1 MVCRRTVKH
10 TNSVQVG
17 SADTEAAA
25 QHQLDTAGAAVAS
38 SSAQRSRLAE
48 CLRRHGF
55 QGVMLDALLRTEKAW
70 EISSDRQPDEGT
82 GMWDSY
88 TWELLLRDELRGLVA
103 SDARAIAL
111 AEEWDQLT
119 NSQGWDSEETF
130 RSARHVA
137 RVTHCITSWLAKKI
151 GLRATNMYAD
161 WLWDPADA
169 EASA

>member
-1 MVCRRTVKH
+1 MVCHRTVKH
-10 TNSVQVG
+10 TNSIEVG

-25 QHQLDTAGAAVAS
+25 QHQVDRVGAAVAS
-38 SSAQRSRLAE
+38 SSAPRSRLAE

-55 QGVMLDALLRTEKAW
+55 HGVMLDALLRMEKAW
-70 EISSDRQPDEGT
+70 EISSERQPDKET

-88 TWELLLRDELRGLVA
+88 TWEQLLRDELRCLVS

-119 NSQGWDSEETF
+119 KSQGWDSEETF

-137 RVTHCITSWLAKKI
+137 RDTHCI
-151 GLRATNMYAD
+151 
-161 WLWDPADA
+161 
-169 EASA
+169 AS